1 MASSLL
7 FVNDVKILIEVLL
20 RECVDMSWDEIGL
33 VYYLSLL
40 DPILQSEQFTATD
53 KYRRDEILIMLQGF
67 VHRAS
72 VNIEEALE
80 GSNTVSDSVR
90 KSILEIIHTA
100 LLKHIDILDWDPL
113 AYWHSDCLVSEC
125 KDKKWWYRFLT
136 RSLQKCTCLNLKY
149 KSAELER
156 AH

>member
-7 FVNDVKILIEVLL
+7 FVNDMKILIEVLL

-72 VNIEEALE
+72 VNIEEALK
-80 GSNTVSDSVR
+80 GSNTVNDSVR
-90 KSILEIIHTA
+90 KSILELSHTA
-100 LLKHIDILDWDPL
+100 LLKHIDILD
-113 AYWHSDCLVSEC
+113 
-125 KDKKWWYRFLT
+125 
-136 RSLQKCTCLNLKY
+136 
-149 KSAELER
+149 
-156 AH
+156 

>member
-80 GSNTVSDSVR
+80 GSNTVNDSVR
-90 KSILEIIHTA
+90 KSILEISHTA

-113 AYWHSDCLVSEC
+113 ACWHSDCLVSEC